1 MNKLGIFV
9 NFWEKSW
16 KINYPHYIDKA
27 ARLGYDV
34 LEFQA
39 QPLLEMSDGEC
50 RKIKRYADDAGIELS
65 YSLGLNKRYDIANP
79 DRYVRAGG
87 IQYLSDIVRKIAV
100 MDGELF
106 SGVTYNGWGV
116 PDFFVDENG
125 KRELFARSVDS
136 MKQVMKVAEK
146 EGVTVCVE
154 AVNRFESAL
163 INTAKEALQY
173 ADAVGSKNLGI
184 HLDSYHMNIEENCMG
199 DAIRL
204 VGKRLRHFHTGDNNR
219 NIPGRGH
226 IDFDEI
232 FRALKDINY
241 KYSIVSEPFL
251 QMGNEV
257 GYDIRVWRDILDDP
271 TEARLD
277 EGATELLDFTRNML
291 KKHGMIEK
299 P

>member
-9 NFWEKSW
+9 NLWEQGW
-16 KINYPHYIDKA
+16 KIDYPYYIDKV
-27 ARLGYDV
+27 ARIGFDI

-39 QPLLEMSDGEC
+39 QPLLDMSDDEC
-50 RKIKRYADDAGIELS
+50 RKIKKYADDAGVELS
-65 YSLGLNKRYDIANP
+65 YSLGLNKLYDIANP
-79 DRYVRAGG
+79 DKYVRAGG
-87 IQYLSDIVRKIAV
+87 IKYLSDIVRKISV

-125 KRELFARSVDS
+125 KREMFQRSVES
-136 MKQVMKVAEK
+136 MKEVMKVAEN

-163 INTAKEALQY
+163 INTAKEAIEY
-173 ADAVGSKNLGI
+173 ADAVDSKSIGI
-184 HLDSYHMNIEENCMG
+184 HLDSYHMNIEENSMG

-204 VGKRLRHFHTGDNNR
+204 VGKRMRHFHTGDNNR

-232 FRALKDINY
+232 FAALKDIDY
-241 KYSIVSEPFL
+241 KNNIVSEPFL

-257 GYDIRVWRDILDDP
+257 GYDIRIWRDILDNP
-271 TEARLD
+271 TEERLD
-277 EGATELLDFTRNML
+277 DGAKELLDFTRSML
-291 KKHGMIEK
+291 KKHGMK
-299 P
+299 